1 LGDEDEHG
9 SCQYIICGEK
19 STISVILDF
28 NYVCDATE
36 ELASGIFARLEAY
49 TVELEVPERSG
60 LLDAHKMR
68 SVESLSALS
77 EPTEGTDT
85 IPREDY
91 SGRRNAT
98 FVNSK
103 KIIIPVD
110 VLIDSEASFEKASV
124 KLTVN
129 VYEERHDDS
138 LKRFLEEPRM
148 GAKMLRDLLEDET
161 DSPLERANVTETL
174 TTVCHKIP
182 LFRPLQ
188 AAIEYVRMTDD
199 SALISVQLTCNEALR
214 EEYTIDS
221 LSLVLGDLASHA
233 INMKD
238 SMFEKRIFQVEPFS
252 VPLPVSMR
260 PGEVYGCIFQATRMP
275 FAERL
280 LRGKPQEMK
289 VHLDASMAATW
300 HERWT
305 TKNAQNEKLLVSFES
320 EVNLSRMF
328 PNRHNGE
335 LAITL
340 TRN

>member
-1 LGDEDEHG
+1 M
-9 SCQYIICGEK
+9 SI
-19 STISVILDF
+19 ILDF
-28 NYVCDATE
+28 NYACDATE

-49 TVELEVPERSG
+49 TVELETSERSG
-60 LLDAHKMR
+60 LLDVHKMR
-68 SVESLSALS
+68 SVESLSSLS
-77 EPTEGTDT
+77 EPAEGSDI
-85 IPREDY
+85 IPREEY
-91 SGRRNAT
+91 SGRRNAI
-98 FVNSK
+98 FVNPK

-110 VLIDSEASFEKASV
+110 ALIDSEASFEKASA
-124 KLTVN
+124 KLTVSL
-129 VYEERHDDS
+129 YEERRDDS
-138 LKRFLEEPRM
+138 LRRFLEEPRM
-148 GAKMLRDLLEDET
+148 GAKLLRDLLEDET

-174 TTVCHKIP
+174 ATVCHSIP
-182 LFRPLQ
+182 LFRPLH

-233 INMKD
+233 INLKD
-238 SMFEKRIFQVEPFS
+238 GMFEKRIFQVEPFS
-252 VPLPVSMR
+252 VPLPASLK

-289 VHLDASMAATW
+289 VHLDATMAATW
-300 HERWT
+300 HDRWAT
-305 TKNAQNEKLLVSFES
+305 RSAQNEKLLVSFES
-320 EVNLSRMF
+320 EVNMSRMF